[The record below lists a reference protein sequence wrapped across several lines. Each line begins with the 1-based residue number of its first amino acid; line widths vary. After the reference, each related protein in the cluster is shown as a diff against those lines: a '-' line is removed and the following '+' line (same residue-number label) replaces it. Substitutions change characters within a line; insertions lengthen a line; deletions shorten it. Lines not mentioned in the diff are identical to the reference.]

1 MGAVKEIRA
10 TSERFSCSVR
20 KGVGVAA
27 HFLNKTV
34 LLSSTNITMLP
45 IEILQEFNSCYLK
58 IQTIAQNE
66 NWLLLI
72 ADKKIDSEAA
82 THLGDVLHY
91 LSEAMGCVEEIVEV
105 KFNQELE
112 V

>member
-1 MGAVKEIRA
+1 ME
-10 TSERFSCSVR
+10 
-20 KGVGVAA
+20 
-27 HFLNKTV
+27 
-34 LLSSTNITMLP
+34 P
-45 IEILQEFNSCYLK
+45 IEILKQFNSCYVN
-58 IQTIAQNE
+58 IQAIAQNE

-91 LSEAMGCVEEIVEV
+91 LGEAMGCVEEIVEI
-105 KFNQELE
+105 KFNQESE

>member
-1 MGAVKEIRA
+1 M
-10 TSERFSCSVR
+10 S
-20 KGVGVAA
+20 
-27 HFLNKTV
+27 
-34 LLSSTNITMLP
+34 P

-58 IQTIAQNE
+58 IQAIAQDE

-72 ADKKIDSEAA
+72 ADKKIDPEAT

-91 LSEAMGCVEEIVEV
+91 LGEAMGCVEKNVEI
-105 KFNQELE
+105 KFNQDAE